1 MKKGNQLRK
10 RIGETGTSREIGL
23 HHLKTRQESTDRLRD
38 MEKNKK
44 KDLRERDRE
53 GDHHNEIRRDE
64 SANGTNYAVVEN
76 TQLSVKQNL

>member
-1 MKKGNQLRK
+1 
-10 RIGETGTSREIGL
+10 
-23 HHLKTRQESTDRLRD
+23 

-53 GDHHNEIRRDE
+53 RDHNNEIRRDE